1 MRKSLTQQHLVRL
14 LLDDLRPSEKTD
26 LLNVV
31 HSDWELKESY
41 REMKRAISQLP
52 KLVFKPSRS
61 SLDNILAYSKTVMV
75 EA

>member
-14 LLDDLRPSEKTD
+14 LLDDLKPSEKTA

-31 HSDWELKESY
+31 HSDWALGESY
-41 REMKRAISQLP
+41 KEMKRAYLQLP
-52 KLVFKPSRS
+52 KLVFKPTKS
-61 SLDNILAYSKTVMV
+61 SLNNILNYSKAAMV